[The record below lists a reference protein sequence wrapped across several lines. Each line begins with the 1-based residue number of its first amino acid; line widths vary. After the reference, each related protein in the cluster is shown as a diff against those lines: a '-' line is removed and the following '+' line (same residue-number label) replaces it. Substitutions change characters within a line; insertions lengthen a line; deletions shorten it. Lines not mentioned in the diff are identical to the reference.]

1 MVGRPKNTVMLTDTD
16 RAALLSWS
24 HSRNC
29 PRALA
34 ERAQIV
40 LACEQEPTNTAVAAR
55 LGVSRYT
62 VGKWRSRFLA
72 DGLAGLNER
81 PRSGRPPVI
90 CDDTIAQILV
100 RTLTPPANGR
110 AWSTRSMATEIGLSQ
125 TTVSRIWRAHRLQ
138 AWSDR
143 SLLRPDGQTALV
155 SAEIR
160 DIAGLF
166 IAPPLRVLAVAVD
179 GHATFLPQRETTPAT
194 PALPADRGST
204 EARNILAAANAF
216 ALLRSKSTA
225 YDQSRTHA
233 ALRTFLA
240 DLNRNVAASLEVHL
254 LVDSQSNIAVPEAIE
269 DWVGRYPRFRQD
281 HVPTVSSWIDEVEV
295 LLVSNPLHDHENM
308 PGFASALAGLR
319 DDIRAWCSTWAP
331 QTSPFSW
338 VNRTSSVRNDNFG
351 RWERNKNSGASR
363 PNSKG
368 HDFTGETTG
377 SSSGAPRIT
386 DRIVQLVREA
396 LAAGQF
402 HHGQRVKEAP
412 LAARLGV
419 SRGPVREA
427 LRVLTEEGMLE
438 RLPNRGAV
446 VPRVNTT
453 TILDLYAARAMLG
466 AVLMRRVAMLRRS
479 ELKSVDAALDDVSA
493 VAQRNEHTRI
503 ADADLRFQDAIAQAA
518 NLPQTGLMFQ
528 RLTMRLRMF
537 ISILHLDYGTAA
549 VDLIAR
555 ENAGIFEAIRNGD
568 GDDAARR
575 WRVKVERS
583 VRYMVAQLPED
594 HFDADLWGAIAGK
607 ANPEPG
613 DPRKS
618 SVSAKTRNDTEMSTQ
633 RHSTP

>member
-1 MVGRPKNTVMLTDTD
+1 MITD
-16 RAALLSWS
+16 RDRATLLSWS

-40 LACEQEPTNTAVAAR
+40 LACEQEATNSAVAER

-62 VGKWRSRFLA
+62 VGKWRSRFLS
-72 DGLAGLNER
+72 DGLDGLHER
-81 PRSGRPPVI
+81 PRPGRPPVI
-90 CDDTIAQILV
+90 CDETIAQLLV
-100 RTLTPPANGR
+100 RTLSLPANGR
-110 AWSTRSMATEIGLSQ
+110 AWSTRAMSADIGLSQ
-125 TTVSRIWRAHRLQ
+125 TTVSRLWRAHRLQ
-138 AWSDR
+138 SWSDR
-143 SLLRPDGQTALV
+143 PLLRPDGRTTLV

-179 GHATFLPQRETTPAT
+179 EHATSLSQRETTSAT
-194 PALPADRGST
+194 PALPADRRST

-216 ALLRSKSTA
+216 ALLPGKSAA
-225 YDQSRTHA
+225 YSPSTTHA
-233 ALRTFLA
+233 SLRAFLE
-240 DLNRNVAASLEVHL
+240 DVIRSVAPGLGVHL
-254 LVDSQSNIAVPEAIE
+254 LVDSRPNSAGSEAIE
-269 DWVGRYPRFRQD
+269 AWVRRYPRFRQD
-281 HVPTVSSWIDEVEV
+281 HVPTTSSWIDEVEV
-295 LLVSNPLHDHENM
+295 LLANNPLHDHENM
-308 PGFASALAGLR
+308 PGFASSLAGLR
-319 DDIRAWCSTWAP
+319 EGLRAWCSAWTP
-331 QTSPFSW
+331 HTSPFSW
-338 VNRTSSVRNDNFG
+338 IKRTSSVWG
-351 RWERNKNSGASR
+351 GAPGHWSQNKDSSASW
-363 PNSKG
+363 PNSEVP
-368 HDFTGETTG
+368 DFTGETT
-377 SSSGAPRIT
+377 SSGVPRNT
-386 DRIVQLVREA
+386 DRIVELLREA
-396 LAAGQF
+396 LATGQF

-466 AVLMRRVAMLRRS
+466 TLLMRRVAMLRRS

-493 VAQRNEHTRI
+493 VARRSEHARI
-503 ADADLRFQDAIAQAA
+503 AGADLRFQDAIAQAA
-518 NLPQTGLMFQ
+518 NLPQTSLMFQ

-583 VRYMVAQLPED
+583 VRYMAAQLPED
-594 HFDADLWGAIAGK
+594 HFDPDLWGAIAGK
-607 ANPEPG
+607 ATPEPG

-618 SVSAKTRNDTEMSTQ
+618 STSAKSRNATETSAQ
-633 RHSTP
+633 GHATP